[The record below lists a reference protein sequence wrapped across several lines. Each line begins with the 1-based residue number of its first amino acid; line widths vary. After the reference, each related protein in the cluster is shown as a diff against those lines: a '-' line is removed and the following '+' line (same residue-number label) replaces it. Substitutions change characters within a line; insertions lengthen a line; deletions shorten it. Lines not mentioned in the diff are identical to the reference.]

1 MSALIS
7 QRLIG
12 GVEPSLARGVV
23 RVQRRLYAVYE
34 RASSAKA
41 ESGEYERCVISLMAE
56 RACECA
62 SDGVMH
68 ELLYAC

>member
-7 QRLIG
+7 QQSIG
-12 GVEPSLARGVV
+12 GVEPSLARDVV

-41 ESGEYERCVISLMAE
+41 ELGEYE
-56 RACECA
+56 
-62 SDGVMH
+62 
-68 ELLYAC
+68 

>member
-7 QRLIG
+7 QQSIG
-12 GVEPSLARGVV
+12 VVEPSLARDVV

-41 ESGEYERCVISLMAE
+41 ESGEYE
-56 RACECA
+56 
-62 SDGVMH
+62 
-68 ELLYAC
+68 